1 MAKNYPPPVG
11 LPLGATYTTPEGVY
25 IKMGVGRGVPAAK
38 GVNLPTRG
46 LDALATALMVPSHLS
61 KYL

>member
-11 LPLGATYTTPEGVY
+11 LPLGATYSTPEGVY
-25 IKMGVGRGVPAAK
+25 IKMGMGRGVPATKRA
-38 GVNLPTRG
+38 NLPTRG
-46 LDALATALMVPSHLS
+46 LEALTTALMVPSHLS